1 MAKMHAR
8 RTEDSMPSHLRID
21 HYRRQRLR
29 LRSQLNAWAFAA
41 LLLATLGIVVVE
53 LMS

>member
-1 MAKMHAR
+1 MND
-8 RTEDSMPSHLRID
+8 DSMPSHLKID
-21 HYRRQRLR
+21 HYQRHRLR

-41 LLLATLGIVVVE
+41 LFLATLGIVVIE